1 MEIICLM
8 GKALTCR
15 YELEKQLQNL
25 GYHKLIK
32 YMISDENDLDSNED
46 YRKLTFQEY
55 LTLKNQSAVLKWIQ
69 YDNVKYGIPRPFG
82 YLKYVIVATPDIV
95 EILKKEYKN
104 QVYQVYIDDNKQSD
118 NKQGNSE
125 QGSIEN
131 KQSDGDQGSID
142 NSENKRISN
151 SDTIQDKLRNLRQVQ
166 EFIQSPFQVK
176 ETDED
181 KARKQADIVVEQDEN
196 PKRLAL
202 KIVYLLDKLKK
213 YNKNS
218 QIDGN

>member
-15 YELEKQLQNL
+15 QELEKQLQNL

-32 YMISDENDLDSNED
+32 YMISDEDDLDSNED

-69 YDNVKYGIPRPFG
+69 YDNIKYGIPRPFG

-118 NKQGNSE
+118 NKQG
-125 QGSIEN
+125 SIE
-131 KQSDGDQGSID
+131 

-151 SDTIQDKLRNLRQVQ
+151 SNTIQDKLRNLRQVQ
-166 EFIQSPFQVK
+166 KFIQSPFQVK

-196 PKRLAL
+196 PKKLAL
-202 KIVYLLDKLKK
+202 KIIYLLDKLKK

-218 QIDGN
+218 QVDGN

>member
-15 YELEKQLQNL
+15 QELEKQLQNL

-32 YMISDENDLDSNED
+32 YMISDETDLDSNED

-69 YDNVKYGIPRPFG
+69 YDNIKYGIPRPFG

-104 QVYQVYIDDNKQSD
+104 QVYQVYIDNDKQSD
-118 NKQGNSE
+118 SNSKQGSLQNSE
-125 QGSIEN
+125 
-131 KQSDGDQGSID
+131 
-142 NSENKRISN
+142 NSENKRVSN

>member
-1 MEIICLM
+1 M

-15 YELEKQLQNL
+15 QELEKQLQNL

-32 YMISDENDLDSNED
+32 YMISDEDDLDSNED

-69 YDNVKYGIPRPFG
+69 YDNIKYGIPRPFG

-95 EILKKEYKN
+95 EILKKEYNN
-104 QVYQVYIDDNKQSD
+104 QVYQVYIDDAKQSD
-118 NKQGNSE
+118 NKQN
-125 QGSIEN
+125 SIEN
-131 KQSDGDQGSID
+131 SENSQ

-218 QIDGN
+218 QVDGN

>member
-15 YELEKQLQNL
+15 QELEKQLQNL

-32 YMISDENDLDSNED
+32 YMISDEDDLDSNED

-118 NKQGNSE
+118 SK

-131 KQSDGDQGSID
+131 
-142 NSENKRISN
+142 SENKGISN

-196 PKRLAL
+196 PKKLAL

-218 QIDGN
+218 QVD

>member
-15 YELEKQLQNL
+15 QELEKQLQNL

-32 YMISDENDLDSNED
+32 YMISDEDDLDSNED

-104 QVYQVYIDDNKQSD
+104 QVYQVYIDDDKQSNSD
-118 NKQGNSE
+118 SE
-125 QGSIEN
+125 QGSVE
-131 KQSDGDQGSID
+131 S
-142 NSENKRISN
+142 SENKRISN

-166 EFIQSPFQVK
+166 KFIQSPFQVK

-196 PKRLAL
+196 PKILAL

-218 QIDGN
+218 QVD

>member
-15 YELEKQLQNL
+15 QELEKQLQNL

-32 YMISDENDLDSNED
+32 YMISDETDLDSNED

-104 QVYQVYIDDNKQSD
+104 QVYQVYIDNDKQSD
-118 NKQGNSE
+118 SK

-131 KQSDGDQGSID
+131 
-142 NSENKRISN
+142 SENRGVSN

-213 YNKNS
+213 YNRNS
-218 QIDGN
+218 KAD

>member
-15 YELEKQLQNL
+15 QELEKQLQNL

-32 YMISDENDLDSNED
+32 YMISDEDDLDSNED

-104 QVYQVYIDDNKQSD
+104 QVYQVYIDDNKQND
-118 NKQGNSE
+118 SE
-125 QGSIEN
+125 QSSIEN
-131 KQSDGDQGSID
+131 I
-142 NSENKRISN
+142 ENKRISN

>member
-1 MEIICLM
+1 M

-15 YELEKQLQNL
+15 QELEKQLQNL

-32 YMISDENDLDSNED
+32 YMISDEDDLDSNED

-104 QVYQVYIDDNKQSD
+104 QVYQVYIDDAKQSD
-118 NKQGNSE
+118 SE
-125 QGSIEN
+125 QSDS
-131 KQSDGDQGSID
+131 KQSDSEWNSLQ
-142 NSENKRISN
+142 NSENKRINN

>member
-15 YELEKQLQNL
+15 QELEKQLQNL

-32 YMISDENDLDSNED
+32 YMISDEDDLDSNED

-131 KQSDGDQGSID
+131 
-142 NSENKRISN
+142 SENKGISN

-196 PKRLAL
+196 PKKLAL

-218 QIDGN
+218 QVD

>member
-15 YELEKQLQNL
+15 QELEKQLQNL

-32 YMISDENDLDSNED
+32 YMISDEDDLDSNED

-69 YDNVKYGIPRPFG
+69 YDNIKYGIPRPFG

-118 NKQGNSE
+118 SNSKQN
-125 QGSIEN
+125 SIE
-131 KQSDGDQGSID
+131 
-142 NSENKRISN
+142 NSENKRVNN

-218 QIDGN
+218 QVDGN

>member
-15 YELEKQLQNL
+15 QELEKQLQNL

-32 YMISDENDLDSNED
+32 YMISDEDDLDSNED

-104 QVYQVYIDDNKQSD
+104 QVYQVYIDDNKQSNSNSD
-118 NKQGNSE
+118 SE

-131 KQSDGDQGSID
+131 
-142 NSENKRISN
+142 SESKRTSN
-151 SDTIQDKLRNLRQVQ
+151 SDTMQDKLRNLRQVQ

-181 KARKQADIVVEQDEN
+181 KAKKQADIVVEQDEN
-196 PKRLAL
+196 TKKLAL

>member
-15 YELEKQLQNL
+15 QELEKQLQNL

-32 YMISDENDLDSNED
+32 YMISDEDDLDSNED

-95 EILKKEYKN
+95 EMLKKEYKN
-104 QVYQVYIDDNKQSD
+104 QVYQVYIDDNKQS
-118 NKQGNSE
+118 NSKQG
-125 QGSIEN
+125 QIE
-131 KQSDGDQGSID
+131 

>member
-15 YELEKQLQNL
+15 QELEKQLQNL

-32 YMISDENDLDSNED
+32 YMISDETDLDSNED

-104 QVYQVYIDDNKQSD
+104 QVYQVYIDNDKQSD
-118 NKQGNSE
+118 NKQDSAENSE
-125 QGSIEN
+125 
-131 KQSDGDQGSID
+131 D
-142 NSENKRISN
+142 KRVSN

>member
-15 YELEKQLQNL
+15 QELEKQLQNL

-32 YMISDENDLDSNED
+32 YMISDEDDLDSNED

-118 NKQGNSE
+118 SK

-131 KQSDGDQGSID
+131 I
-142 NSENKRISN
+142 ENKRVSN
-151 SDTIQDKLRNLRQVQ
+151 SDTIQGKLRNLRQVQ

-196 PKRLAL
+196 PKKLAL

-218 QIDGN
+218 QVDGN

>member
-15 YELEKQLQNL
+15 QELEKQLQNL

-32 YMISDENDLDSNED
+32 YMISDEDDLDSSED

-104 QVYQVYIDDNKQSD
+104 QVYQVYIDDDKQSD
-118 NKQGNSE
+118 SK

-131 KQSDGDQGSID
+131 
-142 NSENKRISN
+142 SEDKRVNN

-181 KARKQADIVVEQDEN
+181 KAKKQADIVVEQDEN

-213 YNKNS
+213 YNRNS

>member
-15 YELEKQLQNL
+15 QELEKQLQNL

-32 YMISDENDLDSNED
+32 YMISDEDDLDSNED

-69 YDNVKYGIPRPFG
+69 YDNIKYGIPRPFG

-118 NKQGNSE
+118 SK
-125 QGSIEN
+125 QGSIE
-131 KQSDGDQGSID
+131 
-142 NSENKRISN
+142 NSENKRINN

-181 KARKQADIVVEQDEN
+181 KARKRADIVVEQDGN
-196 PKRLAL
+196 PKKLAL
-202 KIVYLLDKLKK
+202 KIIYLLDKLKK

-218 QIDGN
+218 QVDGN

>member
-15 YELEKQLQNL
+15 QELEKQLQNL

-32 YMISDENDLDSNED
+32 YMISDEDDLDSNED

-69 YDNVKYGIPRPFG
+69 YDNIKYGIPRPFG

-118 NKQGNSE
+118 SK
-125 QGSIEN
+125 QGSIE
-131 KQSDGDQGSID
+131 
-142 NSENKRISN
+142 NSENKRINN

-166 EFIQSPFQVK
+166 KFIQSPFQVK

-196 PKRLAL
+196 PKKLAL
-202 KIVYLLDKLKK
+202 KIIYLLDKLKK

-218 QIDGN
+218 QVDGN

>member
-15 YELEKQLQNL
+15 QELEKQLQNL

-32 YMISDENDLDSNED
+32 YMISDEDDLDSNED

-104 QVYQVYIDDNKQSD
+104 QVYQVYIDNDKQSNSD
-118 NKQGNSE
+118 SDSE

-131 KQSDGDQGSID
+131 SENSES
-142 NSENKRISN
+142 SENKRISN

-202 KIVYLLDKLKK
+202 KIVYILDKLKK

-218 QIDGN
+218 QVDGN

>member
-15 YELEKQLQNL
+15 QELEKQLQNL

-32 YMISDENDLDSNED
+32 YMISDETDLDSNED

-55 LTLKNQSAVLKWIQ
+55 LTLKNQSAVLKWVQ

-82 YLKYVIVATPDIV
+82 YLKYVTVATPDIV

-104 QVYQVYIDDNKQSD
+104 QVYQVYIDNDK
-118 NKQGNSE
+118 

-131 KQSDGDQGSID
+131 SE
-142 NSENKRISN
+142 NSESSESKRISN
-151 SDTIQDKLRNLRQVQ
+151 SNTIQGKLRNLRHVQ

-213 YNKNS
+213 YNRNS
-218 QIDGN
+218 QAD

>member
-15 YELEKQLQNL
+15 QELEKQLQNL

-32 YMISDENDLDSNED
+32 YMISDEDDLDSNED

-55 LTLKNQSAVLKWIQ
+55 LTLKNQSAVLKWVQ
-69 YDNVKYGIPRPFG
+69 YDNIKYGIPRPFG

-118 NKQGNSE
+118 SKQGSVE
-125 QGSIEN
+125 
-131 KQSDGDQGSID
+131 

-196 PKRLAL
+196 PKKLAL
-202 KIVYLLDKLKK
+202 KIIYLLDKLKK

-218 QIDGN
+218 QVDGN

>member
-1 MEIICLM
+1 M

-15 YELEKQLQNL
+15 QELEKQLQNL

-32 YMISDENDLDSNED
+32 YMISDEDDLDSNED

-69 YDNVKYGIPRPFG
+69 YDNIKYGIPRPFG

-95 EILKKEYKN
+95 EMLKKEYKN
-104 QVYQVYIDDNKQSD
+104 QVYQVYIDDNKQS
-118 NKQGNSE
+118 NSKQG
-125 QGSIEN
+125 QIE
-131 KQSDGDQGSID
+131 

>member
-15 YELEKQLQNL
+15 YKLEKQLHNL

-32 YMISDENDLDSNED
+32 YMISDEDDLDSNED

-95 EILKKEYKN
+95 EMLKKEYKN
-104 QVYQVYIDDNKQSD
+104 QVYQVYIDDNKQS
-118 NKQGNSE
+118 NSKQG
-125 QGSIEN
+125 QIE
-131 KQSDGDQGSID
+131 

>member
-15 YELEKQLQNL
+15 QELEKQLQNL

-32 YMISDENDLDSNED
+32 YMISDETDLDSNED

-118 NKQGNSE
+118 SKQDDSE

-131 KQSDGDQGSID
+131 
-142 NSENKRISN
+142 NENKKISN
-151 SDTIQDKLRNLRQVQ
+151 SDTIQGKLRNLRQVQ

-196 PKRLAL
+196 PKKLAL

-218 QIDGN
+218 QVDGN

>member
-15 YELEKQLQNL
+15 QELEKQLQNL

-32 YMISDENDLDSNED
+32 YMISDEDDLDSNED

-104 QVYQVYIDDNKQSD
+104 QVYQVYIDNDKQSD
-118 NKQGNSE
+118 SDSDSK
-125 QGSIEN
+125 QGSIE
-131 KQSDGDQGSID
+131 G
-142 NSENKRISN
+142 SENKRISN

-196 PKRLAL
+196 PKKLAL
-202 KIVYLLDKLKK
+202 KVVYLLDKLKK

-218 QIDGN
+218 QVDGN

>member
-15 YELEKQLQNL
+15 QELEKQLQNL

-32 YMISDENDLDSNED
+32 YMISDEDDLDSNED

-104 QVYQVYIDDNKQSD
+104 QVYQVYIDNDKQSNSNSD
-118 NKQGNSE
+118 SNSDSDSDSE

-131 KQSDGDQGSID
+131 I
-142 NSENKRISN
+142 ENKRISN

-196 PKRLAL
+196 PKKLAL

-218 QIDGN
+218 QVDGN

>member
-15 YELEKQLQNL
+15 QELEKQLQNL

-32 YMISDENDLDSNED
+32 YMISDETDLDSNED

-55 LTLKNQSAVLKWIQ
+55 LTLKNQSAVLKWVQ

-104 QVYQVYIDDNKQSD
+104 QVYQVYIDNDKQS
-118 NKQGNSE
+118 NSE

-131 KQSDGDQGSID
+131 
-142 NSENKRISN
+142 SENRGIRD

-213 YNKNS
+213 YNRNS
-218 QIDGN
+218 QIEGN

>member
-15 YELEKQLQNL
+15 QELEKQLQNL

-32 YMISDENDLDSNED
+32 YMISDEDDLDSNED

-69 YDNVKYGIPRPFG
+69 YDNIKYGIPRPFG

-104 QVYQVYIDDNKQSD
+104 QVYQVYIDDNKQS
-118 NKQGNSE
+118 NSKQG
-125 QGSIEN
+125 QIE
-131 KQSDGDQGSID
+131 
-142 NSENKRISN
+142 NSENKRVNN

>member
-15 YELEKQLQNL
+15 QELEKQLQNL

-32 YMISDENDLDSNED
+32 YMISNEDGLDSNED

-95 EILKKEYKN
+95 EILKKEYRN
-104 QVYQVYIDDNKQSD
+104 QVYQVYIDDNKQND
-118 NKQGNSE
+118 SE
-125 QGSIEN
+125 QGSIE
-131 KQSDGDQGSID
+131 

-151 SDTIQDKLRNLRQVQ
+151 SDTIYGRLRNLRQVQ

-218 QIDGN
+218 QID

>member
-15 YELEKQLQNL
+15 QELEKQLQNL

-32 YMISDENDLDSNED
+32 YMIYDEDDLDSNED

-104 QVYQVYIDDNKQSD
+104 QVYQVYIDNDKQS
-118 NKQGNSE
+118 NSK
-125 QGSIEN
+125 QGSIE
-131 KQSDGDQGSID
+131 

-151 SDTIQDKLRNLRQVQ
+151 SDTIQDKLRNLGQVQ

-196 PKRLAL
+196 PKKLAL
-202 KIVYLLDKLKK
+202 KIIYLLDKLKK

>member
-15 YELEKQLQNL
+15 QELEKQLQNL

-32 YMISDENDLDSNED
+32 YMISDEDDLDSNED

-104 QVYQVYIDDNKQSD
+104 QVYQVYIDDDKQSD
-118 NKQGNSE
+118 SNSASK

-131 KQSDGDQGSID
+131 SENSQ

>member
-15 YELEKQLQNL
+15 QELEKQLQNL

-32 YMISDENDLDSNED
+32 YMISDETDLDSNED

-104 QVYQVYIDDNKQSD
+104 QVYQVYIDNDKQSD
-118 NKQGNSE
+118 SE
-125 QGSIEN
+125 QSDSEWDSIEN
-131 KQSDGDQGSID
+131 
-142 NSENKRISN
+142 SEDKRVSN
-151 SDTIQDKLRNLRQVQ
+151 SDTIQSKLRNLRQVQ

-213 YNKNS
+213 YNRNS
-218 QIDGN
+218 QVDGN

>member
-1 MEIICLM
+1 
-8 GKALTCR
+8 
-15 YELEKQLQNL
+15 
-25 GYHKLIK
+25 
-32 YMISDENDLDSNED
+32 MISDEDDLDSNED

-104 QVYQVYIDDNKQSD
+104 QVYQVYIDDDKQSD
-118 NKQGNSE
+118 SK
-125 QGSIEN
+125 QGSIE
-131 KQSDGDQGSID
+131 

-151 SDTIQDKLRNLRQVQ
+151 SGTIQDKLRNLRHVQ

-181 KARKQADIVVEQDEN
+181 KAKKQADIVVEQDEN

-218 QIDGN
+218 QVDGN

>member
-15 YELEKQLQNL
+15 QELEKQLQNL

-32 YMISDENDLDSNED
+32 YMISDEDDLDSNED

-104 QVYQVYIDDNKQSD
+104 QVYQVYIDDDKQSNSNQD
-118 NKQGNSE
+118 SKQGSVE
-125 QGSIEN
+125 
-131 KQSDGDQGSID
+131 

-176 ETDED
+176 ETDEN

-202 KIVYLLDKLKK
+202 KIVYLLNKLKK
-213 YNKNS
+213 YNRNS

>member
-1 MEIICLM
+1 
-8 GKALTCR
+8 
-15 YELEKQLQNL
+15 
-25 GYHKLIK
+25 
-32 YMISDENDLDSNED
+32 MISDEDDLDSDED

-104 QVYQVYIDDNKQSD
+104 QVYQVYIDDDKQSD
-118 NKQGNSE
+118 SKQRDS
-125 QGSIEN
+125 
-131 KQSDGDQGSID
+131 KQSDSEWNSLE

-218 QIDGN
+218 QAD

>member
-15 YELEKQLQNL
+15 QELEKQLQNL

-32 YMISDENDLDSNED
+32 YMISDETDLDSNED

-104 QVYQVYIDDNKQSD
+104 QVYQVYIDDNKQS
-118 NKQGNSE
+118 NSKQG
-125 QGSIEN
+125 QIE
-131 KQSDGDQGSID
+131 
-142 NSENKRISN
+142 NSENKRVNN

>member
-15 YELEKQLQNL
+15 QELEKQLQNL

-32 YMISDENDLDSNED
+32 YMISDETDLDSNED

-55 LTLKNQSAVLKWIQ
+55 LTLKNQSAVLKWVQ

-104 QVYQVYIDDNKQSD
+104 QVYQVYIDNDK
-118 NKQGNSE
+118 

-131 KQSDGDQGSID
+131 SE
-142 NSENKRISN
+142 NSESSESKRISN
-151 SDTIQDKLRNLRQVQ
+151 SNTIQGKLRNLRHVQ

-213 YNKNS
+213 YNRNS

>member
-15 YELEKQLQNL
+15 QELEKQLQNL

-32 YMISDENDLDSNED
+32 YMISDEDDLDSNED

-69 YDNVKYGIPRPFG
+69 YDNIKYGIPRPFG

-95 EILKKEYKN
+95 EVLKKEYKN

-118 NKQGNSE
+118 SK

-131 KQSDGDQGSID
+131 SK
-142 NSENKRISN
+142 NKRISN
-151 SDTIQDKLRNLRQVQ
+151 SDTIQGKLRNLRQVQ

-196 PKRLAL
+196 PKKLAL

-213 YNKNS
+213 YNRNS
-218 QIDGN
+218 QVD

>member
-15 YELEKQLQNL
+15 QELEKQLQNL

-32 YMISDENDLDSNED
+32 YMISDEDDLDSNED

-104 QVYQVYIDDNKQSD
+104 QVYQVYIDNDKQSD
-118 NKQGNSE
+118 SKQGSTE
-125 QGSIEN
+125 
-131 KQSDGDQGSID
+131 

-151 SDTIQDKLRNLRQVQ
+151 PDTIQDKLRNLRQVQ

-181 KARKQADIVVEQDEN
+181 KARKQADIVVEQNEN
-196 PKRLAL
+196 PKKLAL

-218 QIDGN
+218 QVDGN

>member
-15 YELEKQLQNL
+15 QELEKQLQNL

-32 YMISDENDLDSNED
+32 YMISDEDDLDSNED

-104 QVYQVYIDDNKQSD
+104 QVYQVYIDNDKQSD
-118 NKQGNSE
+118 NDSE
-125 QGSIEN
+125 QGSI
-131 KQSDGDQGSID
+131 Q

-166 EFIQSPFQVK
+166 EFIQSPFQVR

-218 QIDGN
+218 QVDGN

>member
-15 YELEKQLQNL
+15 QELEKQLQNL

-32 YMISDENDLDSNED
+32 YMISDEDDLDSNED

-104 QVYQVYIDDNKQSD
+104 QVYQVYIDDDKQSD
-118 NKQGNSE
+118 SK
-125 QGSIEN
+125 QGSIE
-131 KQSDGDQGSID
+131 

-151 SDTIQDKLRNLRQVQ
+151 SDTIQGKLRNLRQVQ

-202 KIVYLLDKLKK
+202 KIVYILDKLKK

-218 QIDGN
+218 KAD